1 MKYSRK
7 SIYAISAL
15 AATMIIP
22 VVVSAGN
29 ASAETRVIAEQSHT
43 RGTDANYI
51 GGGVAAGITNGGQD
65 GDAANLGINIQGRLT
80 TPQAPVSLRGA
91 VLAGEETTAIMPILS
106 YDVGVT
112 KNTNVYVG
120 GGYSFVE
127 EDGKPSPLGNRDAV
141 VLTAGAETEFA
152 HNIVGYT
159 DVKVGINA
167 YENSPAE
174 AVSLQAG
181 VGYSF

>member
-1 MKYSRK
+1 MKRSMK
-7 SIYAISAL
+7 SVCAISAL
-15 AATMIIP
+15 AATMIAP
-22 VVVSAGN
+22 VLLSAGS
-29 ASAETRVIAEQSHT
+29 ASAETRVIGEQART

-51 GGGVAAGITNGGQD
+51 GGGVAAGVTNGGQE
-65 GDAANLGINIQGRLT
+65 GDAANIGVNIQGRLT
-80 TPQAPVSLRGA
+80 TPKAPVSLRGA
-91 VLAGEETTAIMPILS
+91 VLAGEETTAIMPMLS
-106 YDVGVT
+106 YDVGIA

-127 EDGKPSPLGNRDAV
+127 EDGKPSPLGNRDSI

-181 VGYSF
+181 LGYSF

>member
-1 MKYSRK
+1 MKLSRK
-7 SIYAISAL
+7 SICAISTL
-15 AATMIIP
+15 AATLIIP

-29 ASAETRVIAEQSHT
+29 ALAETRVIAE

-51 GGGVAAGITNGGQD
+51 GGGVAAGITNGGED
-65 GDAANLGINIQGRLT
+65 GDAANLGVNIQGRFT

-91 VLAGEETTAIMPILS
+91 VLAGEETTAIMPMVS
-106 YDVGVT
+106 YDVGVA

-127 EDGKPSPLGNRDAV
+127 EDGKPSPLGNRDAI

>member
-1 MKYSRK
+1 MKRSMK
-7 SIYAISAL
+7 SVYAITAL
-15 AATMIIP
+15 AATIIIP
-22 VVVSAGN
+22 VVFSAGS
-29 ASAETRVIAEQSHT
+29 ASAQTEART

-51 GGGVAAGITNGGQD
+51 GGGVAAGITNGGQN
-65 GDAANLGINIQGRLT
+65 GDAANLGVNIQGRLT

-91 VLAGEETTAIMPILS
+91 VLAGEETTAIMPMVS
-106 YDVGVT
+106 YDVGIA

-127 EDGKPSPLGNRDAV
+127 EDGKPSPLGNRDSI
-141 VLTAGAETEFA
+141 VLTAGAETEFG

-159 DVKVGINA
+159 DVKVGIGA

-181 VGYSF
+181 LGYSF